1 MYENHVVIFLSFI
14 SRLKRSQLEV
24 AVSLVDDIQCI
35 VIFVVKDLDEQTIQ
49 NIETTFKQFNAFLD
63 LLNEKGSV
71 TI

>member
-1 MYENHVVIFLSFI
+1 MIFLSFI

>member
-1 MYENHVVIFLSFI
+1 MKNHVVIFLSFI